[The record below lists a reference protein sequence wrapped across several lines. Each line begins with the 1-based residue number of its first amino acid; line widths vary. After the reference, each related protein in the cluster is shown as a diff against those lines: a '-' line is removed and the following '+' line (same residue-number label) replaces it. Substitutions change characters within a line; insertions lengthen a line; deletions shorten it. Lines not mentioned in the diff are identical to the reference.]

1 LPHFT
6 ASLEKLFSL
15 VNHVK
20 TNKNL
25 PKMKK
30 NAKQALPRSQQ
41 RGYYIACLSLKGGR
55 CQKWRMLSALLVH
68 IKCFE

>member
-20 TNKNL
+20 TKTNL
-25 PKMKK
+25 LKMKK
-30 NAKQALPRSQQ
+30 MQNKHYQEVSKAATVLACQQ
-41 RGYYIACLSLKGGR
+41 WSMVISFIGSYK
-55 CQKWRMLSALLVH
+55 M
-68 IKCFE
+68 F